1 MNWAVFGYKSGA
13 AQVGCAVLDVWTV
26 RSLADH
32 RMMDRSRENVDDAR
46 HIKLDS
52 IIPNKNYIKHDD
64 TPLQLQMTLAALIMG
79 WDQEVREPMGWLQY
93 LHGVERW
100 HRDQAAAAG
109 HLSPPHFLITPH
121 LHTSPLDFRN
131 FHFDSLGIGRLGE
144 PF

>member
-1 MNWAVFGYKSGA
+1 MQPSLA
-13 AQVGCAVLDVWTV
+13 ALCWDVWTV

-79 WDQEVREPMGWLQY
+79 WDQEVRGPD
-93 LHGVERW
+93 HGLAAVFAWSVEV
-100 HRDQAAAAG
+100 
-109 HLSPPHFLITPH
+109 TP
-121 LHTSPLDFRN
+121 
-131 FHFDSLGIGRLGE
+131 
-144 PF
+144 